1 MDKRYQVFVS
11 STYEDLQEERREV
24 MQALLELDCIPAG
37 MELFPAADE
46 SQWSVIKRVI
56 EDCDYYI
63 LIVGGRY
70 GSCGPDGTSYTEMEY
85 RHALSID
92 KPIMAFLHK
101 EPGDIPANKC
111 EATDEGKKRLDAFK
125 ALVQGRMVKFWTNTG
140 ELGGVVS
147 RSMLKLIK
155 AKPAV
160 GWVRADQLA
169 DKDASEIVKL
179 RRRIDELES
188 EVTQLSTS
196 APKGTEDLAQGEDAY
211 KLKYT
216 YLEFSGD
223 KKKVMSVAIS
233 PTWNAIFAVIA
244 PHMMN
249 EASEVDLSEHLSS
262 FFGRQIANHL
272 PCDDPGLQFGHFS
285 LDDEDFQTIK
295 VQFKGLGLITQSVK
309 KRKPDDED
317 TYWKLTP
324 YGEQVM
330 IRLRAI
336 KRQVET

>member
-56 EDCDYYI
+56 GDCDYYI
-63 LIVGGRY
+63 LILGGRY
-70 GSCGPDGTSYTEMEY
+70 GSCGPDGISYTEMEY
-85 RHALSID
+85 RYALSID

-101 EPGDIPANKC
+101 EPGDIPASKC
-111 EATDEGKKRLDAFK
+111 EPTDEGKKRLDAFK

-188 EVTQLSTS
+188 ELRQLSTT
-196 APKGTEDLAQGEDAY
+196 APKGTEGLAQGEDEY
-211 KLKYT
+211 ELKYT
-216 YLEFSGD
+216 YTEYNGD
-223 KKKVMSVAIS
+223 KTREMSVAILR
-233 PTWNAIFAVIA
+233 TWNAIFAVIA
-244 PHMMN
+244 PHMMD
-249 EASEVDLSEHLSS
+249 EASEGDLSEHLDS
-262 FFGRQIANHL
+262 FFGRQVAKRL
-272 PCDDPGLQFGHFS
+272 KCDEPGLRYGYFS

-295 VQFKGLGLITQSVK
+295 VQFKALGLITQSVK
-309 KRKPDDED
+309 KRKLDDEE
-317 TYWKLTP
+317 TYWTLTP

-330 IRLRAI
+330 IRLRAV
-336 KRQVET
+336 KRQT